1 MCVNGVI
8 CFVLMDIGVGVGVE
22 VEVRC
27 VVTSGFVKDE

>member
-8 CFVLMDIGVGVGVE
+8 CFVLIDIGVGVGVE

-27 VVTSGFVKDE
+27 VMTSGFVKDE